1 MIKHGILLIFDE
13 VITGWGR
20 TGSKFGAHEF
30 GVTPDIMTMAKATTN
45 GVVPMGFV
53 ACHDDIYDAVMDA
66 SPTGAVEL
74 FHGYTYSGIPVAVA
88 AALAVQD
95 IFEKD
100 DIFNDAEIIVK
111 VKEPQKVEVEM
122 IRENQIVYTY
132 LHLAAAKELTEG
144 LIKSKSINI
153 AYETVTD
160 DNGRLPLLAPM
171 SAVAGRMSVQAGA
184 HCLEKNQKGRGL
196 LLGGAPGVSGG
207 KVVILGGGVVGENA
221 AVIATGMQAEVHIV
235 DKSEA
240 RLKQLVEMFGDKII
254 PEQSDK
260 IDLNKLVSEA
270 DLLVGGVLIPGAEA
284 PKLVT
289 KDMIKSMKRGS
300 VIVDVAIDQGGCVE
314 TSKPTTHGDPT
325 YIVDDV
331 VHYCVANMPGGV
343 PRTST
348 LALNNATLPFLVK
361 LANNGYQKALGEDK
375 NLLAGLNAHKGHVT
389 YKAVAA
395 VFGHDYVAPEEAIKI

>member
-1 MIKHGILLIFDE
+1 MKIGVPKEIKPQENRIGLTPDSVKILVSEGHE
-13 VITGWGR
+13 VIVENNGGFEAGFENEQYTNV
-20 TGSKFGAHEF
+20 GAK
-30 GVTPDIMTMAKATTN
+30 IAN
-45 GVVPMGFV
+45 
-53 ACHDDIYDAVMDA
+53 
-66 SPTGAVEL
+66 S
-74 FHGYTYSGIPVAVA
+74 A
-88 AALAVQD
+88 A
-95 IFEKD
+95 

-111 VKEPQKVEVEM
+111 VKEPQKVEVDM

-160 DNGRLPLLAPM
+160 DDGRLPLLAPM

-254 PEQSDK
+254 PQQSDK
-260 IDLNKLVSEA
+260 IDLPKLVSEA

-289 KDMIKSMKRGS
+289 RDMIKSMKRGS

-361 LANNGYQKALGEDK
+361 LANKGYQKALGEDK
-375 NLLAGLNAHKGHVT
+375 NFLAGLNVCQGNVT
-389 YKAVAA
+389 YKAVAD
-395 VFGHDYVAPEEAIKI
+395 VFGHEYVDPTKVL

>member
-1 MIKHGILLIFDE
+1 MRIGVPKEIKPQENRIGL
-13 VITGWGR
+13 
-20 TGSKFGAHEF
+20 
-30 GVTPDIMTMAKATTN
+30 TPDSVKTLVSEGHEVLVENNGGFEAGFDNDQYKDAGAK
-45 GVVPMGFV
+45 
-53 ACHDDIYDAVMDA
+53 II
-66 SPTGAVEL
+66 EK
-74 FHGYTYSGIPVAVA
+74 A
-88 AALAVQD
+88 A
-95 IFEKD
+95 

-144 LIKSKSINI
+144 LVKSKSINI
-153 AYETVTD
+153 AYETITD

-184 HCLEKNQKGRGL
+184 HCLEKNQKGRGV
-196 LLGGAPGVSGG
+196 LLGGAPGGEPANVL
-207 KVVILGGGVVGENA
+207 ILGGGVVGENA
-221 AVIATGMQAEVHIV
+221 ATIATGMKAKVHVV

-240 RLKQLVEMFGDKII
+240 RLKQLVEIFGDKII

-260 IDLNKLVSEA
+260 IDLKKLVAEA
-270 DLLVGGVLIPGAEA
+270 DLIVGGVLIPGAEA

-289 KDMIKSMKRGS
+289 KDMLKLMKRGS

-314 TSKPTTHGDPT
+314 TSKPTTFNDPT
-325 YIVDDV
+325 FIVDNV

-348 LALNNATLPFLVK
+348 IALNKATLPYLVK
-361 LANNGYQKALGEDK
+361 LANKGYQKALGEDK
-375 NLLAGLNAHKGHVT
+375 NFLAGLNVHKGHVT
-389 YKAVAA
+389 YKAVAD
-395 VFGHDYVAPEEAIKI
+395 VFGHEYVNPGDAINN

>member
-1 MIKHGILLIFDE
+1 MKIGVPKEIKPQENRIGL
-13 VITGWGR
+13 
-20 TGSKFGAHEF
+20 
-30 GVTPDIMTMAKATTN
+30 TPDSVKTLVSEGHEVLVENNGGFEAGFDNDQYKDAGARIIEKA
-45 GVVPMGFV
+45 
-53 ACHDDIYDAVMDA
+53 
-66 SPTGAVEL
+66 S
-74 FHGYTYSGIPVAVA
+74 
-88 AALAVQD
+88 
-95 IFEKD
+95 

-144 LIKSKSINI
+144 LVKSKSINI
-153 AYETVTD
+153 AYETITD

-184 HCLEKNQKGRGL
+184 HCLEKNQKGRGV
-196 LLGGAPGVSGG
+196 LLGGAPGGEPANVL
-207 KVVILGGGVVGENA
+207 ILGGGVVGENA
-221 AVIATGMQAEVHIV
+221 ATIATGMKAKVHVV

-260 IDLNKLVSEA
+260 IDLKKLVAEA
-270 DLLVGGVLIPGAEA
+270 DLIVGGVLIPGAEA

-289 KDMIKSMKRGS
+289 KDMLKLMKRGS

-314 TSKPTTHGDPT
+314 TSKPTTFNDPT
-325 YIVDDV
+325 FIVDNV

-348 LALNNATLPFLVK
+348 IALNKATLPYLVK
-361 LANNGYQKALGEDK
+361 LANKGYQKALGEDK
-375 NLLAGLNAHKGHVT
+375 NFLAGLNVHKGHVT
-389 YKAVAA
+389 YKAVAD
-395 VFGHDYVAPEEAIKI
+395 VFGHEYVNPGDAINN

>member
-1 MIKHGILLIFDE
+1 MRIGVPKEIKPQENRIGLTPESVKILISEGHE
-13 VITGWGR
+13 VIVENKGGFEA
-20 TGSKFGAHEF
+20 GFENDQYIKAGAK
-30 GVTPDIMTMAKATTN
+30 I
-45 GVVPMGFV
+45 
-53 ACHDDIYDAVMDA
+53 A
-66 SPTGAVEL
+66 SSA
-74 FHGYTYSGIPVAVA
+74 S
-88 AALAVQD
+88 
-95 IFEKD
+95 

-111 VKEPQKVEVEM
+111 VKEPQKIEVDM
-122 IRENQIVYTY
+122 IKENQIVYTY

-196 LLGGAPGVSGG
+196 LLGGAPGVKGG
-207 KVVILGGGVVGENA
+207 TVVILGGGVVGENA
-221 AVIATGMQAEVHIV
+221 AIIATGMQAKVHIV

-240 RLKQLVEMFGDKII
+240 RLNQLVKIFGDKII

-260 IDLNKLVSEA
+260 IDLNKLVAEA
-270 DLLVGGVLIPGAEA
+270 DLLIGGVLIPGAEA

-289 KDMIKSMKRGS
+289 KDMLKLMKRGS

-325 YIVDDV
+325 YIVDEV

-361 LANNGYQKALGEDK
+361 LANKGYEKALGEDK
-375 NLLAGLNAHKGHVT
+375 NFLAGLNVHKGQVT
-389 YKAVAA
+389 YKAVADA
-395 VFGHDYVAPEEAIKI
+395 FNYEFIDPTKLL